1 MDRNASVRS
10 IMTLPAYNATPKD
23 NEQVLGRAGERDG
36 IDTVVQFPDI
46 AEAAE
51 EERREEEMEALYQ
64 VRLARRTEIV
74 AREERRR
81 LRREARERGDTV
93 ALEELRQNGRG
104 QSNATLEALRAQHGM
119 VRERPRAVSTVSY
132 KDLGV
137 ARHDGT
143 RIRAN
148 SEESERPL
156 LGDAESMA
164 ATERGD
170 PRNSTASFETLENS
184 VDSPVWMRGRQ
195 TGYGNDGDEADLGAG
210 LLSNQEPPQ
219 YDSISL
225 GHGRDVPPGYVPTV
239 GRNLTGYSSASER
252 GDPSLSA
259 HPPSQRSSPAPVP
272 APVPAP
278 APAPLATE
286 PAAQR
291 DLGLGLTLGVRSVSG
306 PTILT
311 TPLEVQQSEVVPAS
325 ARQPAPRN
333 VSMPSPS
340 SFAVTSSPPFSSRT
354 PSPPFDVSTQRVD
367 TITPC
372 LPSSSRTPSPPLDV
386 SPQRVDTVTRKRNS
400 INSLMGST
408 GRPAS
413 AEIPQSRTFVLHT
426 PPIGAQTPASASLGE
441 VEARR
446 ASRGSFVGLP
456 RLLGSQSSASIS
468 SLASTPSIVVE
479 SATPVVGP
487 NLGRGRG
494 GLGWESERSGR

>member
-1 MDRNASVRS
+1 
-10 IMTLPAYNATPKD
+10 MTLPAYNATPKD

-81 LRREARERGDTV
+81 LRREARARGDTV
-93 ALEELRQNGRG
+93 ALEELRQSGRAE
-104 QSNATLEALRAQHGM
+104 SNATLEALRAQHEM
-119 VRERPRAVSTVSY
+119 VKERQRAVSTVSY

-164 ATERGD
+164 ATERAD
-170 PRNSTASFETLENS
+170 PRNSTASLETLENN
-184 VDSPVWMRGRQ
+184 VDSPAWMRGRQ

-210 LLSNQEPPQ
+210 LLNNQEPPQ

-225 GHGRDVPPGYVPTV
+225 GHGRDVPPGYVSAV
-239 GRNLTGYSSASER
+239 GRNFTGYSSASER

-259 HPPSQRSSPAPVP
+259 HPPFPRSPPT
-272 APVPAP
+272 PVPAP
-278 APAPLATE
+278 APAPVPTQ
-286 PAAQR
+286 PVAQPSAER

-306 PTILT
+306 PSILT
-311 TPLEVQQSEVVPAS
+311 TPLQVQQSEVVPAP
-325 ARQPAPRN
+325 AAQPTPRN
-333 VSMPSPS
+333 VSMPPLS
-340 SFAVTSSPPFSSRT
+340 SFAAT
-354 PSPPFDVSTQRVD
+354 PSP
-367 TITPC
+367 
-372 LPSSSRTPSPPLDV
+372 PSSSRTPSPPVDLA
-386 SPQRVDTVTRKRNS
+386 PQRVDTVTRKRDS
-400 INSLMGST
+400 INSLMGAT

-413 AEIPQSRTFVLHT
+413 VEIPQSRTFVLHT
-426 PPIGAQTPASASLGE
+426 PPIGAQTPGSAGE
-441 VEARR
+441 GEAKRTR
-446 ASRGSFVGLP
+446 GGSFVGLP
-456 RLLGSQSSASIS
+456 RLMASQSSASIS
-468 SLASTPSIVVE
+468 SLASTPSIIVE